1 MSAASSFPRARRASA
16 SRTRRRRARGA
27 RRPSCCSNTSSR
39 SAASTT
45 RRRSP
50 SGAAGSRTTSAR
62 ASPSP
67 FRKAKGKRQKAKI
80 KSENGS
86 RAVRAVSNF
95 AICSLP
101 SPLGRPS
108 VVGQEA
114 DDQLVESVEVNGLL
128 DVCVA
133 ARSEREVAMPGRVVR
148 GDDDDGHV
156 AYRVGLP
163 DEARDGEAVQT
174 RELQVHEDEV
184 WALLLRNVHGLLP
197 VARLD
202 DAIALHPEEHP
213 HHQAYVGVVFG
224 DEYLQRAVRANLLL
238 RADVGGGRPLRCRS
252 VLFHA
257 RELHF
262 GAPFGRQGR
271 CLESEYSV

>member
-1 MSAASSFPRARRASA
+1 MI
-16 SRTRRRRARGA
+16 
-27 RRPSCCSNTSSR
+27 RRPPR
-39 SAASTT
+39 STLFPYTT
-45 RRRSP
+45 LFRSQK
-50 SGAAGSRTTSAR
+50 SKVKTGAALCG
-62 ASPSP
+62 PSP
-67 FRKAKGKRQKAKI
+67 LLPF
-80 KSENGS
+80 
-86 RAVRAVSNF
+86 AV
-95 AICSLP
+95 CLLP

-108 VVGQEA
+108 VAGQEA

-133 ARSEREVAMPGRVVR
+133 ARGEREVEMPGRVVR

-197 VARLD
+197 IARLD

-238 RADVGGGRPLRCRS
+238 RADVGGGRPLRC
-252 VLFHA
+252 
-257 RELHF
+257 
-262 GAPFGRQGR
+262 
-271 CLESEYSV
+271 